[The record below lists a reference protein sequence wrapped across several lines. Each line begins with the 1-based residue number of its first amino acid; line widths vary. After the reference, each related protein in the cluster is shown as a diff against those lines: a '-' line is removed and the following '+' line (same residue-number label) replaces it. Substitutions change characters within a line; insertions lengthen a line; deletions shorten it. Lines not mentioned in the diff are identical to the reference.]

1 MAVSR
6 ARSGGQGRKE
16 DVSLLT
22 AYHLEVELYEFICTQ
37 KCTEI
42 DQSALPAEGVA
53 RA

>member
-1 MAVSR
+1 MIVSR

-22 AYHLEVELYEFICTQ
+22 ASHLEVELYEFIYTR
-37 KCTEI
+37 KYTEI

-53 RA
+53 HA